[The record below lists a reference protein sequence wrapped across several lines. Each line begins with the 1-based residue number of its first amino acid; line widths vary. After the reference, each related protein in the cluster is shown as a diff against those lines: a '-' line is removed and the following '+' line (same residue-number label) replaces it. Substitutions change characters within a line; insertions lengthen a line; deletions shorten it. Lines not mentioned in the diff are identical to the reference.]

1 MPVHAAGSRLYSG
14 VKFRHLVKRHG
25 SASARGSNI
34 SLNLVPF
41 VDMMTILVCFLL
53 MVFSATNVLTKTQ
66 KGLELPIAA
75 TKSKLQG
82 APIIMITKGE
92 ITVFHGRNGT
102 PITTVET
109 VLRDETPAARIERLF
124 EVLESIAKEIK
135 ADVLAGT
142 VPADSQADLS
152 PKDMAKACDLVK
164 AGQRPARGEPQCPD
178 GLAILQADETT
189 DVRVI
194 NKIVN
199 TAKQSGFDN
208 LMFAIK
214 NK

>member
-25 SASARGSNI
+25 SVTTRKSDI

-53 MVFSATNVLTKTQ
+53 MVFSATNVLSKTQ
-66 KGLELPIAA
+66 KGLELPIAM
-75 TKSKLQG
+75 TKVKLQG

-92 ITVFHGRNGT
+92 ITVFHGPTGT
-102 PITTVET
+102 PITTIET
-109 VLRDETPAARIERLF
+109 VLRDEAPQTRIERLF
-124 EVLESIAKEIK
+124 EVLEAAAKEIK
-135 ADVLAGT
+135 NDVLEQK
-142 VPADSQADLS
+142 VPSDSEASLS
-152 PKDMAKACDLVK
+152 QKDMVKACELHK
-164 AGQRPARGEPQCPD
+164 AGQRPAKGEPICPD

-194 NKIVN
+194 NKVVN
-199 TAKQSGFDN
+199 TAKQAGFDN